1 MSARELDD
9 SILGNM
15 APSVAIAARLQGQ
28 CESAGKGVISISL
41 NGLHGGGGM
50 ANLLDCRA
58 QEALCRIH
66 ALTDEEHR
74 DLWLSMAERWSYL
87 AREETAAFGF
97 GDAEAVPRSEKEQ
110 G

>member
-1 MSARELDD
+1 
-9 SILGNM
+9 
-15 APSVAIAARLQGQ
+15 
-28 CESAGKGVISISL
+28 
-41 NGLHGGGGM
+41 M

-66 ALTDEEHR
+66 ALTDEQHR

-87 AREETAAFGF
+87 AREETAAFGP
-97 GDAEAVPRSEKEQ
+97 GDTKAVPRIAKEQ

>member
-1 MSARELDD
+1 
-9 SILGNM
+9 
-15 APSVAIAARLQGQ
+15 
-28 CESAGKGVISISL
+28 
-41 NGLHGGGGM
+41 M

-87 AREETAAFGF
+87 AREEMAAFGR
-97 GDAEAVPRSEKEQ
+97 GDTNAVPRSVKEQ
-110 G
+110 D

>member
-1 MSARELDD
+1 
-9 SILGNM
+9 
-15 APSVAIAARLQGQ
+15 
-28 CESAGKGVISISL
+28 
-41 NGLHGGGGM
+41 M

-66 ALTDEEHR
+66 ALTDEQHR

-87 AREETAAFGF
+87 AEEEARTFPGRDVELRRKAL
-97 GDAEAVPRSEKEQ
+97 AEIAVKPGE